1 MVASAASV
9 AEPSRTHRGVLRR
22 VAPSRDID
30 PLSDACCDVAKA
42 SLIVEPAGRE
52 PVRTRAFVRPSVRPL
67 FRPYTSIRPFV
78 RAGKIA
84 SPWLSFLAP
93 RLRDRVLPLAKM
105 RPRETHAPWK
115 PLAVTISAT
124 NVRDH
129 YDETKASKTSA
140 TMAATTGREGGEGTT
155 TTATIIIGY

>member
-1 MVASAASV
+1 LPRLLLSS
-9 AEPSRTHRGVLRR
+9 SR
-22 VAPSRDID
+22 
-30 PLSDACCDVAKA
+30 
-42 SLIVEPAGRE
+42 PADRE
-52 PVRTRAFVRPSVRPL
+52 PHALVRSSVRPF

-78 RAGKIA
+78 HAGKIA

-124 NVRDH
+124 NVRSLRRDKGVK
-129 YDETKASKTSA
+129 DDDGNDDNDGVVEDGEEETA
-140 TMAATTGREGGEGTT
+140 